1 MTDYLGQLNEEQRQA
16 VTAGDGP
23 HLIIAG
29 AGSGKTRVLTARIA
43 YLLREKE
50 VSPGSI
56 MALTFTNKAA
66 KEMRDRLQPML
77 GDEIRRMWVGT
88 FHAICLKILRID
100 GHVLEL
106 SHDFVIYDDADQK
119 SLIKG
124 ILKKKKIDESDLSP
138 YLVLKAISDAKT
150 KLLSAE
156 AYEEVAVSAEEELIA
171 AVYFDYQR
179 CLRSNSALDFD
190 DLLLYVAE
198 LFVSFPQVLQEYR
211 RRFRYILVD
220 EYQDTNEA
228 QYRILRLLAGED
240 GNLFVVGDPDQSVYA
255 FRGANIENILNFERD
270 FPSAKVLRLE
280 KNYRSGDRILRAA
293 NHLICHNKN
302 RPEKNL
308 WTDREG
314 GKEVEV
320 LLLSDE
326 RCEAQKIADLAQQLK
341 ASGDYP
347 YKDMAVFYRTH
358 AQSRVLEDI
367 LMRRGIPYKVYG
379 GQRFYERKEIKD
391 TIAYLRLIMNPNDD
405 VSFLRVVNEP
415 RRGIG
420 GVTLERLQ
428 GKATEQGCSLWEYL
442 EVNPKDADFKPAVKN
457 ALQAFVRLIHMLR
470 SLSKEASITDL
481 VEKLWDLSRY
491 QNFWEN
497 EGSAEASVRLE
508 NMSEFLTITK
518 HYDTENPDGSLNDF
532 LAGLAL
538 SSDLDN
544 YSEDEYLTLM
554 TIHMAKGLEFSVV
567 FLMGLEENIFPHVR
581 SVLSGSE
588 NDIEEERRL
597 CYVGITRAKDHL
609 YILRTFKRSLWGRS
623 MYNKA
628 SRFLEELDLPISA
641 QEAAP
646 SEPAPIED
654 FVLGDKVIHPKFGE
668 GVIVS
673 LDKKAETKAKIAFP
687 DLGIKEFILVYAS
700 LRKV

>member
-1 MTDYLGQLNEEQRQA
+1 MNEEQKQA

-43 YLLREKE
+43 YLLREKA

-66 KEMRDRLQPML
+66 KEMKDRLEPLL
-77 GDEIRRMWVGT
+77 GDDIRRVWVGT
-88 FHAICLKILRID
+88 FHSICLKILRID
-100 GHVLEL
+100 GEALGL
-106 SHDFVIYDDADQK
+106 SRDFVIYDDGDQK
-119 SLIKG
+119 SLVKG
-124 ILKKKKIDESDLSP
+124 ILKRKQIDEADLSP

-150 KLLSAE
+150 KLLNAE
-156 AYEEVAVSAEEELIA
+156 AYEEMAVSAEEELIA
-171 AVYFDYQR
+171 GVYLAYQKA
-179 CLRSNSALDFD
+179 LQANSALDFD

-198 LFVSFPQVLQEYR
+198 LFVSDPEILQKYR
-211 RRFRYILVD
+211 QRFRYILVD

-228 QYRILRLLAGED
+228 QYRILRLLAGEE

-270 FPSAKVLRLE
+270 FPGANVIRLE
-280 KNYRSGDRILRAA
+280 KNYRSSDCILAAA
-293 NHLICHNKN
+293 NHLICHNQN

-308 WTDREG
+308 WTDRTDGE
-314 GKEVEV
+314 EVTA
-320 LLLSDE
+320 LMLADE
-326 RCEAQKIADLAQQLK
+326 RCEAQKIADVAQQLK
-341 ASGDYP
+341 SQGEYS

-358 AQSRVLEDI
+358 AQSRVLEDV
-367 LMRRGIPYKVYG
+367 LMRRGIPYRVYG

-391 TIAYLRLIMNPNDD
+391 TIAYLRLIMNPDDD

-428 GKATEQGCSLWEYL
+428 NKAVVAGCSLWRYL
-442 EVNPKDADFKPAVKN
+442 EDHPEDGDFKPAVKN
-457 ALQAFVRLIHMLR
+457 ALQAFVRLISSLR
-470 SLSKEASITDL
+470 TLSQEVVITEL
-481 VEKLWDLSRY
+481 VEKLWDMSRY
-491 QNFWEN
+491 RHYLETD
-497 EGSAEASVRLE
+497 GSAESAVRLE
-508 NMSEFLTITK
+508 NMAEFLTITK
-518 HYDTENPDGSLNDF
+518 HYDDETAEGSLNDF

-544 YSEDEYLTLM
+544 YSEEEYLTLM

-581 SVLSGSE
+581 SVLSGNES
-588 NDIEEERRL
+588 DIEEERRL
-597 CYVGITRAKDHL
+597 CYVGITRAKDML
-609 YILRTFKRSLWGRS
+609 YILRTYRRSLWGRS
-623 MYNKA
+623 MYNKP
-628 SRFLEELDLPISA
+628 SRFLSEMELPASLREE
-641 QEAAP
+641 ETP
-646 SEPAPIED
+646 SEPASID
-654 FVLGDKVIHPKFGE
+654 TFVLGDRVTHPKFGE

-673 LDKKAETKAKIAFP
+673 LDTKGDRRAKIAFP
-687 DLGIKEFILVYAS
+687 DLGIKEFILAYAN
-700 LRKV
+700 LRKN

>member
-1 MTDYLGQLNEEQRQA
+1 MTDFLGQLNEEQRQA

-124 ILKKKKIDESDLSP
+124 ILKKRKIDESDLSP

-179 CLRSNSALDFD
+179 CLKSNSALDFD

-255 FRGANIENILNFERD
+255 FRGANIENILNYERD
-270 FPSAKVLRLE
+270 FPNAKVLRLE

-308 WTDREG
+308 WTDRED

-518 HYDTENPDGSLNDF
+518 HYDDENPDRSLNDF